1 MAMPKHW
8 VRAAMLIAIVVV
20 VMACEEG
27 QVQQTDPEQQGSSV
41 TGASRS
47 EEEGAVHHAEATTL
61 VESGNPDALAQTKL
75 SAVCTTRES
84 TSPEG
89 SARIGDFVPPHSVP
103 DYKILD
109 LIGDQERAGRE
120 GARVAELLVDTRTKS
135 EADYAL
141 IARDIK
147 ARYSGYDAVI
157 VEFTDL
163 SVEGIPYN
171 GGALIFNTPC
181 GALSLGYV
189 YGPPNTAGYVVAA
202 GAPPP
207 LYPFRG
213 ATGAANTKARG

>member
-1 MAMPKHW
+1 MPRHRLR
-8 VRAAMLIAIVVV
+8 VAMLIVIGVV

-27 QVQQTDPEQQGSSV
+27 QVQKTDPEQQRSGV
-41 TGASRS
+41 TEVPRS
-47 EEEGAVHHAEATTL
+47 EEGAVRYAEATPL
-61 VESGNPDALAQTKL
+61 VEAGGNLDALSQTKQ
-75 SAVCTTRES
+75 SAACATREGR
-84 TSPEG
+84 SPDD
-89 SARIGDFVPPHSVP
+89 SARIGDFTPPDSVP
-103 DYKILD
+103 DYEILD
-109 LIGDQERAGRE
+109 LTGDLERAGRE

-147 ARYSGYDAVI
+147 ARYSGYAAVM

-181 GALSLGYV
+181 GALYLGYV
-189 YGPPNTAGYVVAA
+189 YGPPNTDGYVVAA

-207 LYPFRG
+207 LYPFHE
-213 ATGAANTKARG
+213 ATDAANTKARD